1 MFVVPRLDGP
11 VRRTVNVPGSKSL
24 ANRALVIAGLVGD
37 VVISNVP
44 KGDDTVAMCDALGLL
59 GADVT
64 WDDSTVRVGRPID
77 RSRRNSVTVD
87 ARLAGTTSRFL
98 VALAALIDGET
109 TVTGEDALRRRPMD
123 ELVLALRSLGA
134 RVSST
139 DGSNRLPLTIARAE
153 CGGGQVALSGEVS
166 SQFISALMMV
176 APRLRGGLSI
186 ELSGELVS
194 ASYVG
199 LTSHVMSHF
208 GVDPLVTGGEITI
221 PEGAYEPRDFVV
233 APDAS
238 SASYPLALVALHGGS
253 VCVPGL
259 AHSQDQGD
267 FRILDYL
274 RAAGCDARV
283 TGDDVVIERD
293 PSRELRAV
301 DVDMRDSSDLVPT
314 MAIVAAV
321 ARGVSRIRGVGFIR
335 NKESDRIGDLAREMR
350 VLGCDVVEESDGLS
364 ITGGALHGGTLSTHH
379 DHRLAMAFGLIGTI
393 VEGVTLDDESV
404 VSKSWPSYWTDMGIT
419 RI

>member
-1 MFVVPRLDGP
+1 MFVVPRLHGP
-11 VRRTVNVPGSKSL
+11 IRQTVNVPGSKSL

-37 VVISNVP
+37 VVVSNVP
-44 KGDDTVAMCDALGLL
+44 DGDDTVAMCDALGIL
-59 GADVT
+59 GAQVT
-64 WDDSTVRVGRPID
+64 RDDSSVRVGRPID
-77 RSRRNSVTVD
+77 RSRSNSVTVD

-98 VALAALIDGET
+98 IALAALIDGDT
-109 TVTGEDALRRRPMD
+109 TVTGEEALRRRPMD

-139 DGSNRLPLTIARAE
+139 DGSNRLPLTIARAG
-153 CGGGQVALSGEVS
+153 CGGGRVTLSGEVS
-166 SQFISALMMV
+166 SQFISALMMI
-176 APRLRGGLSI
+176 APQLRGGLTI
-186 ELSGELVS
+186 ELSGDLVS

-199 LTSHVMSHF
+199 LTSRVMSHF
-208 GVDPLVTGGEITI
+208 GVDPLVSGGEIAI
-221 PEGAYEPRDFVV
+221 PEGAYESRTFVV

-253 VCVPGL
+253 GRVPGL
-259 AHSQDQGD
+259 ARSQDQGD

-274 RAAGCDARV
+274 RAAGCEVEVA
-283 TGDDVVIERD
+283 GDDVVIERD
-293 PSRELRAV
+293 PSSELRAV
-301 DVDMRDSSDLVPT
+301 DLDMRDSSDLVPT
-314 MAIVAAV
+314 MAIVAAL

-335 NKESDRIGDLAREMR
+335 NKESDRIGDLARELR

-364 ITGGALHGGTLSTHH
+364 ITGGTLHGGKVSTHH

-419 RI
+419 RT